1 MFLPIGA
8 GEDGEEL
15 GREIGWVRVDVV
27 RGKRGHGREG
37 FEEEDEM
44 EVEEGLARG
53 DNGRRIPH
61 LGASDGG
68 EEPIHEC

>member
-1 MFLPIGA
+1 MFLPIGP

-15 GREIGWVRVDVV
+15 GREIGWVRVEVV
-27 RGKRGHGREG
+27 RRKRGHGREG
-37 FEEEDEM
+37 FKEEEEM
-44 EVEEGLARG
+44 EVEKGLAWS
-53 DNGRRIPH
+53 DNGRRISH